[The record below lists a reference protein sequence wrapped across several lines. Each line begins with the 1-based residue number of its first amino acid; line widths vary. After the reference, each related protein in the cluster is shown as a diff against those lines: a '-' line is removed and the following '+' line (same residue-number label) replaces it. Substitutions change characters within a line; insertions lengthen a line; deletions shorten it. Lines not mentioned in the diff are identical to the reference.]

1 MVKACSRGLRRAGFG
16 LLCASAC
23 LASGIEWS
31 APSFGPGP
39 AVRAISLGVAS
50 AQVQSF
56 EEGMKRATAGLGR
69 SDSVTLENLV
79 FNLGP
84 LTYRLPKVELSGAS
98 LSQADLTALLAPASS
113 EPAAARLARLS
124 AREARIPELR
134 IEQSWAGFRGVAV
147 YRDLV
152 ARDIV
157 NGRIGSLASPSATL
171 EATAENLGTIKA
183 TSGRATLEGLDLAH
197 TAAVFGGTTGAAQA
211 ELKTLYGA
219 FAMDAFAMTGPQGF
233 DLRVSRITGSGV
245 KARPVGQAWN
255 TYLTLVSQQPD
266 LEKLAP
272 ADRARLFT
280 AMADLYEGVEVGAM
294 EATGLEFR
302 NPGPKEQATGR
313 VARIA
318 FTGENATRP
327 ADMRAEGMDIETN
340 EGKVRIASLA
350 STGFSY
356 KDTIKGLRSLGEKP
370 LDKLEAAELR
380 RLIPTFGTIRLA
392 GLDIVPNGNGKLPG
406 TQKIRLGI
414 KDMEITADKPLN
426 GIPTNVRVALDH
438 MTFELPPDTNEDGF
452 KELLAMGYKALDVSL
467 ATAASWNE
475 PGSEIVL
482 REVSVRGTDMGSAL
496 LRGVIGNVGKEVF
509 DVDPAVAMVA
519 VIGATARNLEL
530 RVENNGLFERLLAQ
544 QAKKQ
549 GKSAEDLR
557 REYGVA
563 AAAVIPALLG
573 NSPNAKSL
581 GQAIGRFV
589 AKPGRLTISARTKDP
604 AGIGFSD
611 VAVSPDPAA
620 ILDKLEITATVE

>member
-1 MVKACSRGLRRAGFG
+1 
-16 LLCASAC
+16 
-23 LASGIEWS
+23 
-31 APSFGPGP
+31 
-39 AVRAISLGVAS
+39 
-50 AQVQSF
+50 
-56 EEGMKRATAGLGR
+56 
-69 SDSVTLENLV
+69 
-79 FNLGP
+79 
-84 LTYRLPKVELSGAS
+84 
-98 LSQADLTALLAPASS
+98 
-113 EPAAARLARLS
+113 
-124 AREARIPELR
+124 
-134 IEQSWAGFRGVAV
+134 
-147 YRDLV
+147 
-152 ARDIV
+152 
-157 NGRIGSLASPSATL
+157 
-171 EATAENLGTIKA
+171 
-183 TSGRATLEGLDLAH
+183 
-197 TAAVFGGTTGAAQA
+197 
-211 ELKTLYGA
+211 
-219 FAMDAFAMTGPQGF
+219 
-233 DLRVSRITGSGV
+233 
-245 KARPVGQAWN
+245 
-255 TYLTLVSQQPD
+255 
-266 LEKLAP
+266 
-272 ADRARLFT
+272 
-280 AMADLYEGVEVGAM
+280 
-294 EATGLEFR
+294 
-302 NPGPKEQATGR
+302 
-313 VARIA
+313 
-318 FTGENATRP
+318 
-327 ADMRAEGMDIETN
+327 MRAEGMDIETN

-438 MTFELPPDTNEDGF
+438 MTSELPPDTNEDGS